1 MPQQRP
7 TKSGRKRRGAG
18 KSWGV
23 RVTDAHDSSDEDGNR
38 RINLGAEKKRKASE
52 KQAQKSKVY
61 DVDDPST
68 WKVSDLTT
76 YLKDCKVASSGLKK
90 TLIQRN

>member
-1 MPQQRP
+1 MEGAWHTSLEPVVPQQRP

-23 RVTDAHDSSDEDGNR
+23 RITDAHDSSDKDGNR
-38 RINLGAEKKRKASE
+38 RTALGAEKKLKASE
-52 KQAQKSKVY
+52 KQAQKSNVY

-68 WKVSDLTT
+68 WKVSEFTT
-76 YLKDCKVASSGLKK
+76 YLKRV
-90 TLIQRN
+90 